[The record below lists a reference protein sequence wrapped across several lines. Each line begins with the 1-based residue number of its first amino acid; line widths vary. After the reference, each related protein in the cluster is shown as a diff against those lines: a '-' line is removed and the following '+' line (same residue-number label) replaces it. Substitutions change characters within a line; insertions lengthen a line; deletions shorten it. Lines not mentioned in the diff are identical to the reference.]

1 MKKRKSK
8 LNRVLLCFK
17 TEAQFLLFLFK
28 PRCKRARLGSHQREI
43 FNEMVEEGME
53 EEEVEALEDD
63 EDGGDDS
70 EEDEEEECSGGL
82 FDDFGTEGYNEEG
95 NFDHAA
101 GVGKA
106 TTARPIRHR
115 ESSKETVA
123 KHKELLKGWLSDND
137 LLLGNGENASSLLKS
152 DSKVLSKL
160 LDLLKKARLEII
172 QYRAA
177 QANQVEA
184 DEALSS
190 AGIHGLFDL
199 LARAVLDGKYPLMH
213 GVWKRFVDMLKNM

>member
-1 MKKRKSK
+1 
-8 LNRVLLCFK
+8 
-17 TEAQFLLFLFK
+17 
-28 PRCKRARLGSHQREI
+28 
-43 FNEMVEEGME
+43 MVEEALE
-53 EEEVEALEDD
+53 EEALEYD
-63 EDGGDDS
+63 EDGGDES
-70 EEDEEEECSGGL
+70 EEDEEEDCSGGL
-82 FDDFGTEGYNEEG
+82 FDDFGTEGYLEEG

-101 GVGKA
+101 GVVKA

-115 ESSKETVA
+115 ESSKDTVA
-123 KHKELLKGWLSDND
+123 KHKELLKVWLSDND
-137 LLLGNGENASSLLKS
+137 LLLGNGEQASSLLKR

-160 LDLLKKARLEII
+160 LDLLKKAKLEII

-177 QANQVEA
+177 QADQVEA

-190 AGIHGLFDL
+190 AGIDGLFGL